1 VVTEV
6 FQTSHFKTED
16 AYTVTTNHAIPPR
29 VRALACLFLLLL
41 FCLMAPPLRGAP
53 PVTFRRT
60 IERVTSLDPAEA
72 ASVYAARSVS
82 LIYETLLEYNYEARP
97 YRLIP
102 GLAAELPQISPDGL
116 TYTFRLAPGARFHAD
131 PCFGTGPG
139 GEPLSREI
147 TAADFVF
154 SLKRLADAKLASPGY
169 WILDGR
175 IVGLDAFREASRG
188 DTPTDYS
195 LDVAGLAAS
204 DDHTLQL
211 RLTRPCP
218 PFIWML
224 AMPYTA
230 VVPPEAVAAYGRGL
244 GDHPVGSGPYRLG
257 EWRRNYRMVFERVP
271 AWRGW
276 RAGPAALRPDDP
288 LRPYDR
294 LLFPIMDDPSTQWLS
309 FLAGELDLQGEIAR
323 DSWEL
328 VVDPQGKLRP
338 SVAARG
344 IVLSSMPTLEVAYIG
359 INMEFPLLGTNRW
372 LRQALNCAFDSAR
385 WEQYYQGRVLAANGP
400 VPPGVAG
407 RLETPAPYAFD
418 LDRARRLMV
427 QAGYPGGRDPAT
439 GRRLRLVMDMGRAS
453 QDVRESTE
461 LIVAFMSRI
470 GIDLVPEYHNWPAF
484 LAKVA
489 QRRSQLFRIGW
500 VGDYPDAENF
510 LQLFYGPNQS
520 PGPNRCNYQNPA
532 YDALYRRALAATTTQ
547 ERLRLYGELQEI
559 IREECPWIFVSFAR
573 AYSLHHRHVIG
584 YCPHDFPYGMEKYLR
599 WEAGDRGQETG
610 DRGQVSGSRQWQ

>member
-1 VVTEV
+1 MGLT
-6 FQTSHFKTED
+6 
-16 AYTVTTNHAIPPR
+16 PPR
-29 VRALACLFLLLL
+29 
-41 FCLMAPPLRGAP
+41 G
-53 PVTFRRT
+53 
-60 IERVTSLDPAEA
+60 I
-72 ASVYAARSVS
+72 AR
-82 LIYETLLEYNYEARP
+82 
-97 YRLIP
+97 
-102 GLAAELPQISPDGL
+102 
-116 TYTFRLAPGARFHAD
+116 
-131 PCFGTGPG
+131 
-139 GEPLSREI
+139 
-147 TAADFVF
+147 
-154 SLKRLADAKLASPGY
+154 
-169 WILDGR
+169 
-175 IVGLDAFREASRG
+175 

-195 LDVAGLAAS
+195 LDAGLAAS

-276 RAGPAALRPDDP
+276 REGPAAFGPDDP

-328 VVDPQGKLRP
+328 VVDPQGRLRP

-385 WEQYYQGRVLAANGP
+385 WEQYYQGRVLAANGRAAGCRGTSRDSRSLRLRLNRAP
-400 VPPGVAG
+400 VDGAG
-407 RLETPAPYAFD
+407 Y
-418 LDRARRLMV
+418 
-427 QAGYPGGRDPAT
+427 YPGGRDPA

-470 GIDLVPEYHNWPAF
+470 GIDLVPDYHNWPAF

-547 ERLRLYGELQEI
+547 A
-559 IREECPWIFVSFAR
+559 P
-573 AYSLHHRHVIG
+573 
-584 YCPHDFPYGMEKYLR
+584 
-599 WEAGDRGQETG
+599 
-610 DRGQVSGSRQWQ
+610 

>member
-1 VVTEV
+1 MDV
-6 FQTSHFKTED
+6 
-16 AYTVTTNHAIPPR
+16 AMPPAVHPPPATAPH
-29 VRALACLFLLLL
+29 VRALAHLCLLV
-41 FCLMAPPLRGAP
+41 FCATVPPLRGAP
-53 PVTFRRT
+53 PATFRRT

-72 ASVYAARSVS
+72 VSVYAARGVA
-82 LIYETLLEYNYEARP
+82 LIHETLLEYDYEARP

-102 GLAAELPQISPDGL
+102 GLAAELPQISADGL
-116 TYTFRLAPGARFHAD
+116 GYTFRLAPGARFHPD

-139 GEPLSREI
+139 GEPLGRAV
-147 TAADFVF
+147 TAGDVVF

-175 IVGLDAFREASRG
+175 VAGLDAFHEASRG
-188 DTPTDYS
+188 AAPTDYG
-195 LDVAGLAAS
+195 LAVEGLAAP
-204 DDHTLQL
+204 DDQTLHL
-211 RLTRPCP
+211 RLTQPCP
-218 PFIWML
+218 PFLWML

-230 VVPPEAVAAYGRGL
+230 VVAPEAVAAYGRGL

-271 AWRGW
+271 GWRGW
-276 RAGPAALRPDDP
+276 RGGPAAVRPGDP
-288 LRPYDR
+288 LQPYDR

-328 VVDPQGKLRP
+328 VVDPRGELRAGL
-338 SVAARG
+338 AARG
-344 IVLSSMPTLEVAYIG
+344 LALSSMPTLEVAYIG
-359 INMEFPLLGTNRW
+359 INMEVPLLGTNQY

-385 WEQYYQGRVLAANGP
+385 WEQYYQGRVLTANGA

-407 RLETPAPYAFD
+407 CIETPAPYAFD
-418 LDRARRLMV
+418 LDRARQLMV
-427 QAGYPGGRDPAT
+427 QAGYPNGRDPAT
-439 GRRLRLVMDMGRAS
+439 GRRLRLVLDLGRAS

-520 PGPNRCNYQNPA
+520 PGPNRCNYRNPV
-532 YDALYRRALAATTTQ
+532 YDDLYRRALAAATTD
-547 ERLRLYGELQEI
+547 ERLRLYGELQAI
-559 IREECPWIFVSFAR
+559 IREECPWIFMSFAR
-573 AYSLHHRHVIG
+573 AYSLHHRHVFG
-584 YCPHDFPYGMEKYLR
+584 YQPHDFPYGMEKYLR
-599 WEAGDRGQETG
+599 HR
-610 DRGQVSGSRQWQ
+610 

>member
-1 VVTEV
+1 
-6 FQTSHFKTED
+6 
-16 AYTVTTNHAIPPR
+16 
-29 VRALACLFLLLL
+29 
-41 FCLMAPPLRGAP
+41 
-53 PVTFRRT
+53 
-60 IERVTSLDPAEA
+60 
-72 ASVYAARSVS
+72 
-82 LIYETLLEYNYEARP
+82 
-97 YRLIP
+97 
-102 GLAAELPQISPDGL
+102 
-116 TYTFRLAPGARFHAD
+116 
-131 PCFGTGPG
+131 
-139 GEPLSREI
+139 
-147 TAADFVF
+147 
-154 SLKRLADAKLASPGY
+154 
-169 WILDGR
+169 
-175 IVGLDAFREASRG
+175 
-188 DTPTDYS
+188 
-195 LDVAGLAAS
+195 
-204 DDHTLQL
+204 
-211 RLTRPCP
+211 
-218 PFIWML
+218 
-224 AMPYTA
+224 
-230 VVPPEAVAAYGRGL
+230 
-244 GDHPVGSGPYRLG
+244 
-257 EWRRNYRMVFERVP
+257 
-271 AWRGW
+271 
-276 RAGPAALRPDDP
+276 
-288 LRPYDR
+288 
-294 LLFPIMDDPSTQWLS
+294 
-309 FLAGELDLQGEIAR
+309 
-323 DSWEL
+323 
-328 VVDPQGKLRP
+328 
-338 SVAARG
+338 
-344 IVLSSMPTLEVAYIG
+344 MPTLEVAYIG

-532 YDALYRRALAATTTQ
+532 YDALYRRALAATTAE

-599 WEAGDRGQETG
+599 HAAAPL
-610 DRGQVSGSRQWQ
+610 RQRQ